1 VTTAAGE
8 EAVTTIGE
16 EAANWRLVSDGGVW
30 GEAGNHRRHPG
41 SFLPTPRG
49 SKSSTPTA
57 VFRQVFF
64 LVTGFHTVKL
74 IPSAESLSDVSTI
87 SLVFLILY
95 TTLFI
100 YKLLST
106 LTF

>member
-30 GEAGNHRRHPG
+30 GEAGRHPG

-87 SLVFLILY
+87 SLVFLLLY
-95 TTLFI
+95 TTLSI
-100 YKLLST
+100 YKLLLL